1 VGQVIDLVNGVGQWR
16 FHAAAHLRLTKQAL
30 QGSIRRMTIA
40 FKTADS
46 ISAHAWCM
54 AAGLRDSLRTAQ
66 YYVRDMSN
74 ADGAT
79 SDVPRQAT
87 FLSRAVAGW
96 ARFIDRAMTKG
107 GNLAIALL
115 LPKWRQMP
123 SPFAPGRMDELAKAI
138 NQNKLLENP
147 LFNAYFFRSS
157 QHILARWTKPPYLV
171 LEHRIDAARRNLA
184 GMEVASNK
192 LDFLAH
198 IVLALVEAAPIA
210 RHGTVKTGVK
220 LLGIGDP
227 NVAVCATACLAL
239 LLAEEGGEIKGI
251 GEDEFFEIVGA
262 LMAPRLR
269 AMQEAA
275 MSRDVGRLAQELD
288 AIRALY

>member
-1 VGQVIDLVNGVGQWR
+1 
-16 FHAAAHLRLTKQAL
+16 
-30 QGSIRRMTIA
+30 MTIA
-40 FKTADS
+40 FKTAES

-66 YYVRDMSN
+66 YYVRDISN
-74 ADGAT
+74 ADGVA
-79 SDVPRQAT
+79 SEQSRQAT

-96 ARFIDRAMTKG
+96 ARFVDRAMTRG
-107 GNLAIALL
+107 GNMAIALL

-123 SPFAPGRMDELAKAI
+123 SPFAPGMMDEVARAI
-138 NQNKLLENP
+138 SQNKLLENP

-157 QHILARWTKPPYLV
+157 QHILARWTEPPYLV
-171 LEHRIDAARRNLA
+171 LEHRIEAARRNLA
-184 GMEVASNK
+184 GVETVSNK

-198 IVLALVEAAPIA
+198 ILLALVETAPIA
-210 RHGTVKTGVK
+210 RHGTVKTGIK
-220 LLGIGDP
+220 LLGAGDP

-239 LLAEEGGEIKGI
+239 LLAEEGGEINGI

-262 LMAPRLR
+262 LMAPRLG

-275 MSRDVGRLAQELD
+275 MAGDVPKLALQLD
-288 AIRALY
+288 AIRELY